1 MSNTLRV
8 SFMDEYPYLN
18 KNCSKDVHWRVGK
31 FCEFPGLLVE
41 LLSVIAR
48 HLNLN
53 IQVVKVIPRVPSWVN
68 VFDEVYNNE
77 TDVYGLLFGE
87 HTPNYAEKFEFTEPI
102 YYNNVKAVVRKPDKS
117 FKSLFNFFE
126 MYSVDS
132 WMCVIGVF
140 ILFTIFGALVRYVEC
155 RLKLR
160 ERYKIAEVFWA
171 MTGMQLS
178 QSSNQISYKLL
189 AGKVSLLIFSIF
201 QLLIILGLY
210 ESLILT
216 EIIKKAELSPFPGN
230 DFANLIA
237 RKRLTLVLD
246 RNEMNWIVEEIN
258 HNLESP
264 FYELRKALEYNPYIV
279 VDDVFKT
286 LNREPTAVTLHV
298 ENNWYHTQTNSN
310 CNLILVDVL
319 IRQQP
324 QRFMFKKGSRFVAL
338 FNEAIHVNRYVIE
351 LIVRKYLTYRS
362 ISKCPEAKRITP
374 LSLTPYLGLLTLF
387 VIGMGVSCFV
397 FTGELMQKNNF
408 RKGL

>member
-8 SFMDEYPYLN
+8 SFMNEYPYIN
-18 KNCSKDVHWRVGK
+18 KNCSKSVHWRVGTT
-31 FCEFPGLLVE
+31 CLMPGLTVE
-41 LLSVIAR
+41 LLSLIADY
-48 HLNLN
+48 LNLN
-53 IQVVKVIPRVPSWVN
+53 IEVVKVIPRVPAWKN
-68 VFDEVYNNE
+68 VFNEVYRNE

-87 HTPNYAEKFEFTEPI
+87 HTPNYAEKFEFTNPI
-102 YYNNVKAVVRKPDKS
+102 YWNNVKAVVRRPDDS
-117 FKSLFNFFE
+117 FKSIFNFFE

-140 ILFTIFGALVRYVEC
+140 ILFTIFGSLVHYVEC

-178 QSSNQISYKLL
+178 QSSNQISYKLV
-189 AGKVSLLIFSIF
+189 AGKLSLLIFSIF

-216 EIIKKAELSPFPGN
+216 EIIKKAELTPFPGN

-246 RNEMNWIVEEIN
+246 RKEMDWIVEEIN

-264 FYELRKALEYNPYIV
+264 FYELRKAVEYNPYIV
-279 VDDVFKT
+279 VDDVLKT
-286 LNREPTAVTLHV
+286 LNREHNAVTLFV
-298 ENNWYHTQTNSN
+298 ENNWYHTQADSN
-310 CNLILVDVL
+310 CNLILVDVM

-324 QRFMFKKGSRFVAL
+324 QRFMFKKGSRFVSL
-338 FNEAIHVNRYVIE
+338 FNEAIHVNRYLIE

-362 ISKCPEAKRITP
+362 ISKCPSHKGITP

-387 VIGMGVSCFV
+387 VIGIGVACFV
-397 FTGELMQKNNF
+397 FTGELMQKNNL
-408 RKGL
+408 RKRF